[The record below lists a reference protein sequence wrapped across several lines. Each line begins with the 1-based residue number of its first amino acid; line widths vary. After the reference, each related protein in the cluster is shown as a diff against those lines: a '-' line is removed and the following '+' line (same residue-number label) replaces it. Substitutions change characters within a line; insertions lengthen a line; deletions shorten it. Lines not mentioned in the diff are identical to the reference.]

1 MVKLKNFCLETDSFQ
16 SNNIIIPDFFI
27 GISGLANNSKYFKK
41 MVLSGIQK
49 NMFLSYPDHHNYSNQ
64 DIQRIKQD
72 LKTRA
77 GSAVI
82 TTRKDF
88 YKIYKKLRHDL
99 FILDVEHKIDDTLFG
114 LLEYMSI
121 FKNNLRGVL
130 FDMDGTVL
138 DSEGL
143 FDKAQIQY
151 LEENNFLFQKATFV
165 ILRVC
170 HIKIFIP
177 FS

>member
-1 MVKLKNFCLETDSFQ
+1 MVKLKKFCFETDSFQ

-27 GISGLANNSKYFKK
+27 GISGLANNCLFKK
-41 MVLSGIQK
+41 MVLSKWDSK

-88 YKIYKKLRHDL
+88 YKIYKKLRQYDL
-99 FILDVEHKIDDTLFG
+99 FILDVEHKIDDTHSLITG
-114 LLEYMSI
+114 IYEYI
-121 FKNNLRGVL
+121 
-130 FDMDGTVL
+130 
-138 DSEGL
+138 
-143 FDKAQIQY
+143 
-151 LEENNFLFQKATFV
+151 
-165 ILRVC
+165 
-170 HIKIFIP
+170 
-177 FS
+177 